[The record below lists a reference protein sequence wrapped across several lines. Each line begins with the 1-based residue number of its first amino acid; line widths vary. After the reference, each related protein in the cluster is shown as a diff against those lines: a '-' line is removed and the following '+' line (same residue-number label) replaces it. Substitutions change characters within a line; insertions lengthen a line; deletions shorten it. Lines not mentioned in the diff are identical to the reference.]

1 VQYETSRKDGKT
13 KLDTD
18 GKTRPTSTQGVASP
32 RTSKEGKTKGYI
44 KKAQGIK

>member
-1 VQYETSRKDGKT
+1 MKPAEKMGKRNM
-13 KLDTD
+13 DTD